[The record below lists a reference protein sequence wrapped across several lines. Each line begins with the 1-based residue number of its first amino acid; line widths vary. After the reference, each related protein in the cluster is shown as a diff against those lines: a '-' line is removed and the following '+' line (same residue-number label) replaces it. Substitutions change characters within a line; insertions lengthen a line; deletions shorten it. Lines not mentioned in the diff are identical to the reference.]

1 MLGATTKVLTRNV
14 LLIKVLNTKIGL
26 RVVLTARCRHRALR
40 TQLWTKWLDLVC
52 LGKNRSKVKST
63 LRTFLH

>member
-26 RVVLTARCRHRALR
+26 RVVLTARCRHKALR
-40 TQLWTKWLDLVC
+40 TQLWTKWLDLV
-52 LGKNRSKVKST
+52 
-63 LRTFLH
+63 